1 MSNKVSNSNNVKPLV
16 SGTKNTLTKTN
27 IKLKNANMRKVKP
40 MPNAS
45 RRVKVMLLF
54 KNTIIEKVEHVMVV
68 DKVFTGNG
76 SISPIKVH
84 DIGHNP
90 KLYEKEKTTTLKKGI
105 HFKNAFLMVKVMT
118 IPIETE
124 AIKQTTDEVIR
135 IGRRPAFSIK
145 KPHITVLDNLTA
157 PINTVHMKGFRSTPD
172 NLNK

>member
-1 MSNKVSNSNNVKPLV
+1 
-16 SGTKNTLTKTN
+16 
-27 IKLKNANMRKVKP
+27 MRKVKP

-84 DIGHNP
+84 DIGFKP
-90 KLYEKEKTTTLKKGI
+90 KLYEKEKTSTPKKRI
-105 HFKNAFLMVKVMT
+105 HFKNTFVMFIVMT
-118 IPIETE
+118 MPIEVET
-124 AIKQTTDEVIR
+124 IKQTTDEVIR
-135 IGRRPAFSIK
+135 IGRRPTFSIRK
-145 KPHITVLDNLTA
+145 LHITLLENLTA

-172 NLNK
+172 NRNK

>member
-1 MSNKVSNSNNVKPLV
+1 
-16 SGTKNTLTKTN
+16 
-27 IKLKNANMRKVKP
+27 
-40 MPNAS
+40 
-45 RRVKVMLLF
+45 MLLF
-54 KNTIIEKVEHVMVV
+54 KNIAIEKIEHVMVV

-76 SISPIKVH
+76 SISPIKAH

-135 IGRRPAFSIK
+135 IGRRPTFSIK
-145 KPHITVLDNLTA
+145 KPHITVLDELTA
-157 PINTVHMKGFRSTPD
+157 PINTVHVKGFKFTSNNR
-172 NLNK
+172 NK